1 MDKLNEISK
10 ILESEREYYK
20 DLCERTYTSEEANY
34 YIGKVDALE
43 WAIRVIDLR
52 KA

>member
-1 MDKLNEISK
+1 MDKLDEIIK
-10 ILESEREYYK
+10 IFESERKYYA
-20 DLCERTYTSEEANY
+20 DLCERAYTSEEVKY

-52 KA
+52 KV